1 MAITTP
7 SPRPSP
13 FRVIMRRTASA
24 IAVLGAASM
33 VPVDIA
39 RADVAGAMNS
49 FFQDAGGAANVT
61 GPSAYQGQT
70 AGYYSMGNVWT
81 RFPQKSVQPF
91 NLQMPKV
98 SAGCGGIDLF
108 TGSFS
113 FINGAEMVAM
123 LKATANN
130 ALGFAFQ
137 LAIDSVSP
145 EIGKVMDGMA
155 NKAQQMNQMNISSCE
170 AAQIV
175 ERAPAI
181 FGQTEPT
188 RPCAAVG
195 NSQGKFSDWAKS
207 RQGCGAGGEQDSTL
221 EGNTD
226 PAMADKIPGAP
237 RNYTWDA
244 IRKSNKFAGTDKE
257 FSEFLMT
264 LVGTIVINPKAAEGR
279 IVGFVGPAEDAIVT
293 ALLDGAGTGTP
304 VKILR
309 CDDEEQCLNMTE
321 QTLRPGPGLRKKI
334 KDLIDNINLK
344 IRSDSPLNTEEQQL
358 LNMTTL
364 PLYKM
369 LAVQA
374 MAHQNFAD
382 GETSALAEIV
392 AVNLLSSMIENM
404 LDRVSQSTVQVQP
417 ADAEM
422 GKMWR
427 DQLAEARQRYS
438 QRDFKLKETLN
449 QTIALINKSVMLEST
464 LQNSMSP
471 AMAASLNFS
480 RGLSSQGLN

>member
-1 MAITTP
+1 MANTP
-7 SPRPSP
+7 SPRPSL
-13 FRVIMRRTASA
+13 FRAFLRRTA
-24 IAVLGAASM
+24 AVAMTLGAASM
-33 VPVDIA
+33 VSVGIA
-39 RADVAGAMNS
+39 RADVAGQMND

-70 AGYYSMGNVWT
+70 AGYYSMGNVWS

-91 NLQMPKV
+91 NLQMPKAT
-98 SAGCGGIDLF
+98 AGCGGIDIF

-170 AAQIV
+170 AAQGLV
-175 ERAPAI
+175 GSVWPKMTQARS
-181 FGQTEPT
+181 TV
-188 RPCAAVG
+188 CAAVG
-195 NSQGKFSDWAKS
+195 NSQGKFSDWARS
-207 RQGCGAGGEQDSTL
+207 RQGCGTGGEQDATL

-244 IRKSNKFAGTDKE
+244 IKKSNKFGTDRE

-264 LVGTIVINPKAAEGR
+264 LVGTIVINPKAPEGA
-279 IVGFVGPAEDAIVT
+279 IVGFVGPAEDAVVT

-304 VKILR
+304 VKILH
-309 CDDEEQCLNMTE
+309 CEDDGCLNMTE

-334 KDLIDNINLK
+334 KDMIDSINGK
-344 IRSDSPLNTEEQQL
+344 IRTDSALNPQEQQL
-358 LNMTTL
+358 LNMTSL

-392 AVNLLSSMIENM
+392 SVSLLSSMIENM
-404 LDRVSQSTVQVQP
+404 LDRLGQSTVHVQP

-427 DQLAEARQRYS
+427 DQLSQARSRYAERNVE
-438 QRDFKLKETLN
+438 LKATLN